1 MNDKERANF
10 QQVLLARQIRAELSM
25 GNDFISD
32 RSVYD
37 ILAYS
42 LDCKNTDDIESQ
54 AKFYVANNPYDLIFY
69 FPIEFEME
77 KDGVRPEDEKYR
89 ELIDLRIRTF
99 AKNYIT
105 ITGTID
111 ERLEKIRA
119 EIRKYESKN
128 RKKTQIG

>member
-1 MNDKERANF
+1 
-10 QQVLLARQIRAELSM
+10 
-25 GNDFISD
+25 
-32 RSVYD
+32 
-37 ILAYS
+37 
-42 LDCKNTDDIESQ
+42 
-54 AKFYVANNPYDLIFY
+54 
-69 FPIEFEME
+69 ME